1 MIMKKLKFLF
11 LLIIIFLGS
20 CQEDPPDPIIKYN
33 LVTNVIPIEG
43 GTINPSSGSFEEGT
57 QINIMATSS
66 TDYFFSGW
74 SGSLESKDNPIS
86 LVMNSDKSLT
96 AIFEEKQYPLNITI
110 EGEGTV
116 SEVLSGSKVTLTA
129 IPSEGWYFKEWKGD
143 VSSKENPFEIT
154 VDSPIEI
161 TVVFIRKNLL
171 TISIL
176 GEGSVEKRVNGEITN
191 DSLFIDGTSVELTAK
206 SAIGFNFKEWR
217 GDTSSSD
224 NPIKI
229 IVNTKKNITAFFKTK
244 GSFSNNSIIG
254 NWIFSEYGDGGGGGN
269 PYGGGG
275 GDGCDLHALTI
286 ESDNSF
292 TINVQNYNV
301 IGTYTT
307 DPANNLITFYEDNQE
322 IGTMI
327 NAEIDSVSNNLKGTF
342 ELPGVFGVSKGCN
355 TGDPCSGKF
364 DSAYNENLTYV
375 PEDRFEQYLIDQ
387 GWDDV
392 LDDYFITENVKN
404 VTGINL
410 EATDN
415 WVQGGEIDFHDF
427 DSRFSD
433 RITDLSGIEA
443 FVSLERI
450 VLRGNKIDS
459 INLTKNTNLK
469 NFYANFNEFK
479 GVNTDKNLKLKNFSI
494 DDNMPDWSEGCGEI
508 TQASDSATQLS
519 FLNNPELEMLSVPT
533 VGLTSIDLSN
543 NPKIS
548 FLDIIENYLTS
559 IDLSSKSDLKEIRIS
574 SNNLQSLDITKNTK
588 LEVLMAGNNSISEID
603 LSTNNGSMKEIVVG
617 DNNLTEIECCA
628 NFPLLEV
635 FSIAGNN
642 ITSVDLSHNPLLK
655 ELSLVGNPIGGN
667 LDVSFMTEMWELR
680 VFDTNIECIQL
691 SEEQLAKYEAGEYE
705 RWALGD
711 TPYSVDCN

>member
-1 MIMKKLKFLF
+1 MKDIPLISIIVMFL
-11 LLIIIFLGS
+11 IFS
-20 CQEDPPDPIIKYN
+20 CTDEDSYD
-33 LVTNVIPIEG
+33 E
-43 GTINPSSGSFEEGT
+43 
-57 QINIMATSS
+57 
-66 TDYFFSGW
+66 
-74 SGSLESKDNPIS
+74 
-86 LVMNSDKSLT
+86 
-96 AIFEEKQYPLNITI
+96 
-110 EGEGTV
+110 
-116 SEVLSGSKVTLTA
+116 
-129 IPSEGWYFKEWKGD
+129 
-143 VSSKENPFEIT
+143 FEI
-154 VDSPIEI
+154 P
-161 TVVFIRKNLL
+161 
-171 TISIL
+171 
-176 GEGSVEKRVNGEITN
+176 G
-191 DSLFIDGTSVELTAK
+191 
-206 SAIGFNFKEWR
+206 
-217 GDTSSSD
+217 GDTSLKGK
-224 NPIKI
+224 KI
-229 IVNTKKNITAFFKTK
+229 VRTSGQF
-244 GSFSNNSIIG
+244 
-254 NWIFSEYGDGGGGGN
+254 IFSEYGGGGGN
-269 PYGGGG
+269 PYGIGGG
-275 GDGCDLHALTI
+275 GSDCVLHSLIFEQDSTVSI
-286 ESDNSF
+286 YLN
-292 TINVQNYNV
+292 NYV
-301 IGTYTT
+301 LMGTYSLDTS
-307 DPANNLITFYEDNQE
+307 NNSNTITFYVGNDQ
-322 IGTMI
+322 IGAI
-327 NAEIDSVSNNLKGTF
+327 SNAETDSITNELTGTVNF
-342 ELPGVFGVSKGCN
+342 PGLIEETSEVGS
-355 TGDPCSGKF
+355 P

-387 GWDDV
+387 GLDDV
-392 LDDYFITENVKN
+392 LDDYFVTENVKN

-479 GVNTDKNLKLKNFSI
+479 GVNTDQNLKLKNFSI